1 MNLNSSVKS
10 AFNDRFSN
18 INLDMGMSQVS
29 ESLPSFFTANSKFE
43 SKSIQTNF
51 RFIVDFDDVFDKEL
65 INQGIIIKPY
75 HVLSIDMPTSYG
87 FKYESMKIGPY
98 SYSFPTM
105 DHNGFDITIV
115 FEEDRFSSIAK
126 MIHVL
131 QSKIIRDGNI
141 ANGNY
146 NPQSMNRLSN
156 ITINIFDDAGA
167 IVRTVRYWDVFF
179 TGATPTA
186 LNYDGNESIKYTIT
200 FHCDFMEQEF
210 TKLQ

>member
-1 MNLNSSVKS
+1 MNIGNTLKTAFTDRFGGADLVKS
-10 AFNDRFSN
+10 Q
-18 INLDMGMSQVS
+18 MSDK
-29 ESLPSFFTANSKFE
+29 LPSFFTANSKFD
-43 SKSIQTNF
+43 SKSIQPNF
-51 RFIVDFDDVFDKEL
+51 KFIVDFDQAFDLKL
-65 INQGIIIKPY
+65 IKQGITIKPY
-75 HVLSIDMPTSYG
+75 HILSVDAPTSYN

-105 DHNGFDITIV
+105 DHNGFDISIV

-126 MIHVL
+126 MIHIL
-131 QSKIIRDGNI
+131 QAMIIKDTDSA

-146 NPQSMNRLSN
+146 NPQYLNRISN
-156 ITINIFDDAGA
+156 ITINIYDDLGVR
-167 IVRTVRYWDVFF
+167 VRTIKYLDVYF